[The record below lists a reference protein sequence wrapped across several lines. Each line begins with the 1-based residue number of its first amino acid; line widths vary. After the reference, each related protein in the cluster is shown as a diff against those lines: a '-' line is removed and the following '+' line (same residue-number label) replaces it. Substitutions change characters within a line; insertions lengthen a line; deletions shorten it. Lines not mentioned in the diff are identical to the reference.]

1 MSSKVPTNA
10 PAANT
15 TPSAT
20 LDAEAPPIAPD
31 GSATAVRT
39 SAFGGISI
47 GWDKLLTTVPIYLGL
62 VIIWIYFD
70 TQTSGHFISA
80 RNLSEMAQ
88 EFSYEAV
95 LAIGVVFVLLL
106 GEIDLSLG
114 YLTLLSVAI
123 TASFSALQHWTAFES
138 IVAALVV
145 CTLCGLAQGFLVS
158 WVRMP
163 SFVVTLGGFLI
174 FEGIA
179 YHILAGS
186 TINVFDPFIAS
197 LGTYYL
203 PIVVG
208 WILAA
213 AALIVYI
220 LASLARSRSRVR
232 AGLPPQPVTQAV
244 IAAVGLAIVLAIV
257 VAAMNH
263 YRGVPLALALL
274 LGFSSLFWFLAV
286 KTPYG
291 RHVYAVGGNTEAA
304 RRAGINTTFIRW
316 SVFGISG
323 LMAGIAGVMLVGYS
337 SAGSTT
343 TAGPDLLLDVIS
355 IAVIGGV
362 SLTGGRGSVWAVLVG
377 GLVIASLDSGLNLM
391 ATDPYYVY
399 VIKGAILLAAIG
411 IDIIGKRA
419 STFSWLRRTS
429 VTP

>member
-1 MSSKVPTNA
+1 M
-10 PAANT
+10 T
-15 TPSAT
+15 TETDAT
-20 LDAEAPPIAPD
+20 GAEAPPIAAD
-31 GSATAVRT
+31 GSVAAVRT
-39 SAFGGISI
+39 GALGGFQI
-47 GWDKLLTTVPIYLGL
+47 GWDRLLRTIPIYVGLL
-62 VIIWIYFD
+62 VIWLYFD
-70 TQTSGHFISA
+70 SQTSGLFIGA

-123 TASFSALQHWTAFES
+123 TSSF
-138 IVAALVV
+138 AALMHWSAGASILAAIVI
-145 CTLCGLAQGFLVS
+145 CTVAGLAQGFLIA
-158 WVRMP
+158 WLRMP

-179 YHILAGS
+179 YHILSGS
-186 TINVFDPFIAS
+186 TINVFDPFIGA

-203 PIVVG
+203 PTWLSWVI
-208 WILAA
+208 AA
-213 AALIVYI
+213 AVLAVYVLSTI
-220 LASLARSRSRVR
+220 ASYRSRTR
-232 AGLPPQPVTQAV
+232 AGLPTSPPARIALTALGV
-244 IAAVGLAIVLAIV
+244 AAVLVIV
-257 VAAMNH
+257 VATMNS

-274 LGFSSLFWFLAV
+274 AAFTAIFWFIATHL
-286 KTPYG
+286 PFG
-291 RHVYAVGGNTEAA
+291 RHVYAVGGNLEAA
-304 RRAGINTTFIRW
+304 RRAGINTTAVRW
-316 SVFGISG
+316 LVFGISG

-362 SLTGGRGSVWAVLVG
+362 SLTGGKGSVWAVLLG

-411 IDIIGKRA
+411 VDVIGKRWG
-419 STFSWLRRTS
+419 SVRWFRRPVAVS
-429 VTP
+429 

>member
-1 MSSKVPTNA
+1 MTSKVPTS
-10 PAANT
+10 T
-15 TPSAT
+15 TSVGAT
-20 LDAEAPPIAPD
+20 PEIEAPPIAPD
-31 GSATAVRT
+31 GSIVAVR
-39 SAFGGISI
+39 APALGGLSL
-47 GWDKLLTTVPIYLGL
+47 GWDKLLTTLPIYLGL

-70 TQTSGHFISA
+70 TQTAGLFISA

-114 YLTLLSVAI
+114 YLTLLSVAL
-123 TASFSALQHWTAFES
+123 TASFSALQHWNAFEA
-138 IVAALVV
+138 IAAALIV
-145 CTLCGLAQGFLVS
+145 CTLCGLAQGLLVS

-174 FEGIA
+174 FEGVA

-186 TINVFDPFIAS
+186 TINVVDPFITA

-203 PIVVG
+203 PDALSWVLAVAVLVIFVLASVARNRSRAREG
-208 WILAA
+208 LTARSVPRAA
-213 AALIVYI
+213 A
-220 LASLARSRSRVR
+220 
-232 AGLPPQPVTQAV
+232 T
-244 IAAVGLAIVLAIV
+244 AVGLAVLLAIV
-257 VAAMNH
+257 VGTMNH

-274 LGFSSLFWFLAV
+274 LAFVLIFWLLA
-286 KTPYG
+286 TRTTYG
-291 RHVYAVGGNTEAA
+291 RHVYAVGGNPEAA

-337 SAGSTT
+337 AAGSTT

-362 SLTGGRGSVWAVLVG
+362 SLTGGRGSVLAVLVG

-411 IDIIGKRA
+411 VDIVGKRA
-419 STFSWLRRTS
+419 SGIRWLRRAS
-429 VTP
+429 ASASA

>member
-1 MSSKVPTNA
+1 LA
-10 PAANT
+10 
-15 TPSAT
+15 
-20 LDAEAPPIAPD
+20 
-31 GSATAVRT
+31 
-39 SAFGGISI
+39 I
-47 GWDKLLTTVPIYLGL
+47 GWDRLLTTVPIYVGL
-62 VIIWIYFD
+62 IIIWIYFD
-70 TQTSGHFISA
+70 TQTSGLFISA

-123 TASFSALQHWTAFES
+123 TASFSALQHWNAAES
-138 IVAALVV
+138 IAAALVV

-174 FEGIA
+174 FEGVA

-186 TINVFDPFIAS
+186 TINVSDSFITA

-203 PIVVG
+203 PAWLSWV
-208 WILAA
+208 LAA
-213 AALIVYI
+213 AGLILFV
-220 LASLARSRSRVR
+220 LAALARNRSRAR
-232 AGLPPQPVTQAV
+232 AGLPPQPQART
-244 IAAVGLAIVLAIV
+244 AAEAVGLAVVLAVV
-257 VAAMNH
+257 VATMNH
-263 YRGVPLALALL
+263 YRGVQLAFALL
-274 LGFSSLFWFLAV
+274 LAFSTIFWFLATR
-286 KTPYG
+286 TPYG

-337 SAGSTT
+337 AAGSTT

-362 SLTGGRGSVWAVLVG
+362 SLTGGKGSVLAVLLG

-411 IDIIGKRA
+411 IDIVGKRA
-419 STFSWLRRTS
+419 STFGWLRRRAA
-429 VTP
+429 PA